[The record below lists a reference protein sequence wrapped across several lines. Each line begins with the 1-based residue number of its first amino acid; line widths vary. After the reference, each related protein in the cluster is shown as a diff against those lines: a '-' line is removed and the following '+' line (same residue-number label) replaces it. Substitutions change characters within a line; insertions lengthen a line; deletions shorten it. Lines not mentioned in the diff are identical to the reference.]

1 MYRWAHIAYHGV
13 MYAPCAS
20 PAQSYPRGALAG
32 TAFPP
37 GPIFQPALPQNTTT
51 TLASPPEMASA
62 ALVTPFG

>member
-1 MYRWAHIAYHGV
+1 MYRWAHIAYQSV

-20 PAQSYPRGALAG
+20 PAQSYPRGALVG

-51 TLASPPEMASA
+51 TLASPAEMASA